1 MTCEFHNDIPPHVP
15 NLNRQSE
22 LKYTIWA
29 QVASTAGEEGA
40 EQANVCPDC
49 GRVGGALQCVQSGA
63 GGSAN
68 LRCTHVLT
76 GGMFV
81 LCFGR
86 SLGVFS

>member
-1 MTCEFHNDIPPHVP
+1 MAA
-15 NLNRQSE
+15 QGE
-22 LKYTIWA
+22 LP
-29 QVASTAGEEGA
+29 SGEEGA

-63 GGSAN
+63 GGGAN

-81 LCFGR
+81 LCFGG
-86 SLGVFS
+86 SLGVFSELLRLSAKMWY

>member
-1 MTCEFHNDIPPHVP
+1 MAA
-15 NLNRQSE
+15 QGE
-22 LKYTIWA
+22 LP
-29 QVASTAGEEGA
+29 SGEEGA

>member
-1 MTCEFHNDIPPHVP
+1 MVA
-15 NLNRQSE
+15 QGE
-22 LKYTIWA
+22 LP
-29 QVASTAGEEGA
+29 SGEEGA

-76 GGMFV
+76 GGMFG